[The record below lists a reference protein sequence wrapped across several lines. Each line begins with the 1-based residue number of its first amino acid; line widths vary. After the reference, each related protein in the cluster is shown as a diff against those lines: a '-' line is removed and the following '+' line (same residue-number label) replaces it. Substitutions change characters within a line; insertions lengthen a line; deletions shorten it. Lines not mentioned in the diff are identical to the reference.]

1 MSSTYSPLKIELIG
15 TGEQVATWGQ
25 TTNTNLGTTIEQA
38 IGGKADVT
46 MSSTSITLTLTNT
59 NALQD
64 ARALYLNLT
73 GTPGGAATLNVPAV
87 QKAYI
92 VKNGTTGGF
101 AVTVKVTGQ
110 TGISVPNGAT
120 MHLYNNGTDVVNAIT
135 NLPAGATI
143 GGSPIGS
150 GAGSVTSVSGTGT
163 VSGITLSGT
172 VTSSGSL
179 TLGGSLSNVDLST
192 QVTGT
197 LPTNRGGT
205 GQTVTQYCNLLTNVS
220 GTLPFLNGGTG
231 FNTINQGEIIYGSA
245 SNVLA
250 KLAKNTTA
258 TRYLSNTGSSN
269 NPEWA
274 QVNVANGVTGVL
286 PIANGGTGGTI
297 VTFGFKNRIMNGD
310 MVIDQHNNGASS
322 SGNDVYPI
330 DRFIM
335 RSNIDGTITAQRS
348 TVAPPGFS
356 NSLLFTVSSQDTS
369 IGSTQFFNFRQR
381 IEGNNVVDFSLGTA
395 SAGPIAVSFW
405 VRSSV
410 TGTYGLALTN
420 SADSRLYP
428 TSFTINVADTW
439 EYKTV
444 TLTGDTGGTWLGGT
458 SIGLQVIFSLA
469 LGSSFVGSINAWT
482 TSTIYGPSGAVNFAQ
497 TNGSTFYITGLQVE
511 RNTAATSFDYRPS
524 ATEVLLCQRYF
535 FKATDYSLGYTYANN
550 LSYLSSVRFPTTMR
564 TAPSLVSGAAF
575 TVQSGS
581 AGTPALIGVTG
592 GQTTVDQAPI
602 YNLDTNWTSAV
613 AVSLTAGF
621 NAEFSF

>member
-1 MSSTYSPLKIELIG
+1 MASTYSPLKIELIG

-25 TTNTNLGTTIEQA
+25 TTNTNLGTAIEQA

-46 MSSTSITLTLTNT
+46 MSSTSEQITLTNT
-59 NALQD
+59 NAAQN

-73 GTPGGAATLNVPAV
+73 GTPGGAAVLEVPAV

-101 AVTVKVTGQ
+101 AVTVKVAGQ
-110 TGISVPNGAT
+110 TGVSVPNGGT

-150 GAGSVTSVSGTGT
+150 GAGSVTSVTGTGT
-163 VSGITLSGT
+163 VNGITLSGT

-179 TLGGSLSNVDLST
+179 TLGGSISNIDLTT

-231 FNTINQGEIIYGSA
+231 FNTINQGEIIYASA

-250 KLAKNTTA
+250 KLAKTATA
-258 TRYLSNTGSSN
+258 TRYLSNTGTN
-269 NPEWA
+269 NDPAWA
-274 QVNVANGVTGVL
+274 QVNLTNGVTGAL
-286 PIANGGTGGTI
+286 PEANGGTGGTI
-297 VTFGFKNRIMNGD
+297 VTYGFKNRIINGA
-310 MVIDQHNNGASS
+310 MMIDQWNNGSTVTA
-322 SGNDVYPI
+322 NDTFAL
-330 DRFIM
+330 DRFIV
-335 RSNIDGTITAQRS
+335 RHSFDGTITAQRS
-348 TVAPPGFS
+348 TTAPPGFS
-356 NSLLFTVSSQDTS
+356 NSMLFTVTSQDTS
-369 IGSTQFFNFRQR
+369 IGSTQFYNFRQR

-410 TGTYGLALTN
+410 TGTFAVAFAN
-420 SADSRLYP
+420 SDDVRRYP
-428 TSFTINVADTW
+428 TSFTVNVADTW
-439 EYKTV
+439 EYKTI
-444 TLTGDTGGTWLGGT
+444 TLTGDTGGTWLTGN
-458 SIGLQVIFSLA
+458 SIGLQAIFSLA
-469 LGSSFVGSINAWT
+469 LGSSFLGSINAWT
-482 TSTIYGPSGAVNFAQ
+482 TSNVYGPTGMVNFAQ

-511 RNTAATSFDYRPS
+511 RNTAATSFEYRPYQ
-524 ATEVLLCQRYF
+524 TELMLCQRYF
-535 FKATDYSLGYTYANN
+535 YRVANYSLGYTYANN
-550 LSYLSSVRFPTTMR
+550 LSYQQSVKFPTTMR
-564 TAPSLVSGAAF
+564 AAPSLVTGATF

-581 AGTPALIGVTG
+581 AGTPALIGLTG
-592 GQTTVDQAPI
+592 ATTTVDQAPL
-602 YNLDTNWTSAV
+602 YNSAANWSTSV
-613 AVSLTAGF
+613 PVSLSAGF
-621 NAEFSF
+621 DAEFTF